1 LKSDQG
7 KVKCCSYN
15 INKHNKKFSLSERCL
30 ICLKKF
36 NAIFEKLEASFK
48 EASFATLPKAL
59 NLEEFS
65 TPSIS
70 VIDPDNSNICMC
82 NDTPI
87 ESSRQNNRNM
97 CIICRNI
104 IEQQPSERCTLISE
118 KTMFG
123 DVIVNRID
131 SQHHLTSTYASNLLQ
146 IKKLQDP
153 YTPES
158 IESHSPQ
165 PEMDEKYFPIND
177 LEESQEIIENVNEVE
192 KHSKSLM
199 NEAEE
204 THNHDIISTENHY
217 NSSHSVTPSQLTTR
231 LEILRRE
238 SQFVI
243 NDESTKCGN
252 GSVVSDADNDNDKSL
267 NRSESCLRCSCSIA

>member
-1 LKSDQG
+1 M
-7 KVKCCSYN
+7 
-15 INKHNKKFSLSERCL
+15 
-30 ICLKKF
+30 CLKKI
-36 NAIFEKLEASFK
+36 NAISEKLEASFK
-48 EASFATLPKAL
+48 NASITTLPQAFKS
-59 NLEEFS
+59 EEFS

-82 NDTPI
+82 NDSSI
-87 ESSRQNNRNM
+87 ESSKQNNGKM

-104 IEQQPSERCTLISE
+104 IEQQPPERCTLISE

-146 IKKLQDP
+146 IKNLQDP

-177 LEESQEIIENVNEVE
+177 LGESQEIIVNVNEVE
-192 KHSKSLM
+192 KKYKKSLV
-199 NEAEE
+199 NEVEE
-204 THNHDIISTENHY
+204 THNHDITATENLF

-238 SQFVI
+238 SQFMI
-243 NDESTKCGN
+243 NDGSTKCGN
-252 GSVVSDADNDNDKSL
+252 GSVVTDAENDNDKSL
-267 NRSESCLRCSCSIA
+267 NKSESCLRCSCSIA